1 MAIDP
6 LRDYPGYALR
16 RASAATMQR
25 LAGGLQ
31 ALDLR
36 ASEASILVV
45 IEANPGITQS
55 EIGRLLDIAGANMAP
70 LMRGLHE
77 RGLVERNP
85 VDGRSHAL
93 QLTAS
98 GRTLNTKVRKVL
110 RFHEDELLQKIPPAD
125 RATFLR
131 ILHAIYTDAS
141 D

>member
-6 LRDYPGYALR
+6 LKDLTGYALR

-36 ASEASILVV
+36 ASEASALLV

-70 LMRGLHE
+70 LMRRLHE
-77 RGLVERNP
+77 RDLVERNP

-93 QLTAS
+93 YLSAAGHALS
-98 GRTLNTKVRKVL
+98 AKARKVF
-110 RFHEDELLQKIPPAD
+110 RSHEEELLKSIPPGD

-131 ILHAIYTDAS
+131 VLRVLYAAIS